1 MVCLPGSILLSGTF
15 HFIIFSYPSALK
27 KVTFILLLFAASLES
42 AAQPFGEYTIKWNE
56 PLQPLY
62 NNFKIWFDSSGNA
75 NINDI
80 LTGRVPATA
89 FRDYNDSLE
98 FDWYRVCWLKV
109 TLHAPFSFKNY
120 SIGLRNDF
128 APGAHSGSG
137 RTSAYIIEK
146 GKVTSHYEIGNQE
159 PGSKKLIKDPVNAQ
173 AFPISLDS
181 GQSVDIYIREYD
193 QDYLFRNTS
202 FALMHPEIP
211 FVNPKH
217 KQLGVW
223 IYVFGVM
230 SILFA
235 FGLVFYFITRQQSFL
250 WFALCAMSHG
260 FHALLVDPRNL
271 FVKWFMPEHS
281 YYQYFLVQFFIV
293 TNIIF
298 FLQFSRSFA
307 KTSTAAPWVD
317 KLLLLNIAWGI
328 FYAGF
333 YFFDFNKAWGI
344 FATFNWLFYITI
356 PVLIITSIRLLLIKK
371 FTTRCLGIAM
381 LLLSLF
387 QAMGMFWQKLGFYK
401 VWDINP
407 WIVGPIAYMIIIFF
421 GLAYNFRTAEK
432 QKQEAERVK
441 EIDKIKSR
449 FFANISHEFR
459 TPLSL
464 MIGPLK
470 QMEQGKMDEDS
481 SKKYMKMMRHNGERL
496 LHLINQ
502 MLDLSKLES
511 GKLRLQVSK
520 TDITGLLKATVYSFN
535 SMAEQKQV
543 NYYTHFPE
551 HEIIGWVDKDKFQ
564 KIVTNLLSNAFKFTP
579 ENGSVSV
586 DVENGD
592 KRIRITVQDSG
603 PGIPKEQLDKIFD
616 RFYQVEG
623 TEGGTGIGLSLV
635 KELVQLHKGQIS
647 VSSDTG
653 RGASF
658 RLSIPVAREFYTD
671 EEVEISGR
679 EIATVMAIPATG
691 YSEEEAKETIG
702 DSSLPTVLIVE
713 DNTDLQQ
720 FISDTIKKE
729 FNVALAGNGKEGIE
743 KALLLIPDLIVTDVM
758 MPVMDGVV
766 MTNELKKNEK
776 TSHVPVIMLT
786 AKATAESK
794 IEGLKTGADDYLVK
808 PFDGDELI
816 ARIQNLIEQRQKLRE
831 LYSKKI
837 ISIKPD
843 KVEVQSQE
851 SVFLEKIR
859 TAIDENLDNEMFG
872 VVGLANA
879 VNMSRSQLHR
889 KLKALTGDAP
899 NELIRNFR
907 LERARELLQKNAGNI
922 TEVAFMTGFSSPAYF
937 SKCFN
942 DRYGFSPTEIKKN
955 GLF

>member
-1 MVCLPGSILLSGTF
+1 MNTLMPGSMLLSGTF
-15 HFIIFSYPSALK
+15 HFIIFSSPSALK
-27 KVTFILLLFAASLES
+27 RTTFILILFAVSS
-42 AAQPFGEYTIKWNE
+42 GCSAQPFGEYTIKWNE

-62 NNFKIWFDSSGNA
+62 NNFKIWFDTSGNV

-89 FRDYNDSLE
+89 FRDYDESLE

-128 APGAHSGSG
+128 AGGPHTGSG
-137 RTSAYIIEK
+137 RTSAYIVKE
-146 GKVTSHYEIGNQE
+146 GKVISHYEIGNQE
-159 PGSKKLIKDPVNAQ
+159 PLSKKVIKTPVNAQ

-193 QDYLFRNTS
+193 QDFLYRNTN
-202 FALMHPEIP
+202 FALLHPEIP
-211 FVNPKH
+211 IVNPKH
-217 KQLGVW
+217 KQLSVW

-250 WFALCAMSHG
+250 WFALCALSHS
-260 FHALLVDPRNL
+260 FHALLADPRNL

-281 YYQYFLVQFFIV
+281 YYQYFLVQFFV
-293 TNIIF
+293 VVNIIL
-298 FLQFSRSFA
+298 FLQFSRTFA
-307 KTSTAAPWVD
+307 KTSVISPWVD
-317 KLLLLNIAWGI
+317 KLLLLNMGWGI

-333 YFFDFNKAWGI
+333 YFFDYNKAWSI
-344 FATFNWLFYITI
+344 LTTFHWFFYITI
-356 PVLIITSIRLLLIKK
+356 PVLIIASIRLLLIKK
-371 FTTRCLGIAM
+371 FTSRCLGIAM

-387 QAMGMFWQKLGFYK
+387 QTMGLFWQNPGFYK
-401 VWDINP
+401 LWDINP
-407 WIVGPIAYMIIIFF
+407 WIAGPIVYMIIIFF

-459 TPLSL
+459 TPLTL

-470 QMEQGKMDEDS
+470 QMEQGQLDESS
-481 SKKYMKMMRHNGERL
+481 SKKYIKMMRHNGERL

-511 GKLRLQVSK
+511 GKLKLQVSK

-543 NYYTHFPE
+543 NYHTHFPE
-551 HEIIGWVDKDKFQ
+551 HEIIGWIDKDKFQ

-586 DVENGD
+586 AVENGD
-592 KRIRITVQDSG
+592 KRIRITVGDSG
-603 PGIPKEQLDKIFD
+603 PGIPKEQLDKVFD
-616 RFYQVEG
+616 RFYQVDG

-658 RLSIPVAREFYTD
+658 RLSIPMAREFYSD
-671 EEVEISGR
+671 EDVEVSGR
-679 EIATVMAIPATG
+679 ETATVIAVPAAG
-691 YSEEEAKETIG
+691 YAEEEAKEAIR
-702 DSSLPTVLIVE
+702 DSSLPTVLVTE

-720 FISDTIKKE
+720 FISDTIRKE

-743 KALLLIPDLIVTDVM
+743 KALQLIPDLIVTDVM
-758 MPVMDGVV
+758 MPVMDGVA
-766 MTNELKKNEK
+766 MTNELKHNEK
-776 TSHVPVIMLT
+776 TSHIPIIILT
-786 AKATAESK
+786 AKAASESK

-816 ARIQNLIEQRQKLRE
+816 VRIKNLIEQRQKLRE
-831 LYSKKI
+831 LFSQKV
-837 ISIKPD
+837 ISITPD
-843 KVEVQSQE
+843 KAEVTSQE
-851 SVFLEKIR
+851 NTFIEKVRNSI
-859 TAIDENLDNEMFG
+859 TENIDNEFFS
-872 VVGLANA
+872 VVELANA

-889 KLKALTGDAP
+889 KLKALTGSGP
-899 NELIRNFR
+899 NDLIRNFR
-907 LERARELLQKNAGNI
+907 LERALDILQKGAGNV
-922 TEVAFMTGFSSPAYF
+922 TEAAFMTGFSSPAYF
-937 SKCFN
+937 SKCFSE
-942 DRYGFSPTEIKKN
+942 RYGYAPAEARKN
-955 GLF
+955 A